1 MPTVFTHAAVGLGLA
16 AVAPFARRPRLLL
29 AASAGLAML
38 PDADVVGLVAG
49 VPWGSMWGHRGI
61 SHSLPAAVVLGAV
74 AAAVLARRT
83 GLPWRALAAHLALVT
98 ASHGVL
104 DAMTSGGSGIAFLA
118 PFTDERWFL
127 PWRPVLVSPIGL
139 RFFSGYGLRVLAS
152 ELLWIWLPLGALVTL
167 GALVR
172 LARRVPAP

>member
-1 MPTVFTHAAVGLGLA
+1 MPTVFTHAAVGAGLA
-16 AVAPFARRPRLLL
+16 AVAPLARRPRLLL

-38 PDADVVGLVAG
+38 PDADVVGLAAG

-61 SHSLPAAVVLGAV
+61 SHSLPVAVLLGVV

-83 GLPWRALAAHLALVT
+83 GLPRPALAVHLAVVT

-118 PFTDERWFL
+118 PFSDERWFL

-139 RFFSGYGLRVLAS
+139 GFFSGYGLRVLVS
-152 ELLWIWLPLGALVTL
+152 ELLWIWLPLGALVAT
-167 GALVR
+167 VR
-172 LARRVPAP
+172 LARRPAR